1 MKKSTLYLILLLT
14 LTISNEIMA
23 QNAPI
28 QTINWER
35 ATHLPPNL
43 ATSKYKGIAGAI
55 SGTSNGVLVVAG
67 GNNFPV
73 LMPWLGGK
81 KVYYDDIF
89 IFKNDPGK
97 PLTLLKERFKLPFN
111 LAYPAVCSTANGII
125 AAGGENEQGLSKRV
139 LLLQWLKTAGILK
152 TTFLPEIPFA
162 VTNAA
167 LTSVGNII
175 YLAGG
180 EDEHGAIDQLL
191 FLNLDRLNE
200 GWSSTVKL
208 PQPVSHT
215 VLVSNGTNML
225 YLVGGRKRNEGSTST
240 LYQTVDAFHIPS
252 RSWISKRPLPY
263 ALSAS
268 SGIYYE
274 GQILL
279 FSGDQGKTFNQT
291 EGLIAAIAQEANPE
305 TKEGLNQQKVRLQ
318 NAHPGFSKQ
327 VLVYDISSDEWK
339 TLKTKLPIGPVTTQA
354 VLMGDEVILAGGEI
368 KAGVRTDEILMG
380 KIKK

>member
-1 MKKSTLYLILLLT
+1 
-14 LTISNEIMA
+14 MA

-28 QTINWER
+28 QTINWEG
-35 ATHLPPNL
+35 AAHLPRNL
-43 ATSKYKGIAGAI
+43 ATSKYKGLAGAI

-67 GNNFPV
+67 GNNFPE

-81 KVYYDDIF
+81 KVYYNDVF
-89 IFKNDPGK
+89 IYKNDPDK
-97 PLTLLKERFKLPFN
+97 SLTLLKERFKLPYN
-111 LAYPAVCSTANGII
+111 LAYAAVCSTGKGII
-125 AAGGENEQGLSKRV
+125 AVGGENEQGLSKRG
-139 LLLQWLKTAGILK
+139 LLLTWLKEEGILK
-152 TTFLPEIPFA
+152 TTFLPELPFA

-191 FLNLDRLNE
+191 SLNLNRLND
-200 GWSSTVKL
+200 GWTVQVKL

-252 RSWISKRPLPY
+252 HSWISKRPLPD
-263 ALSAS
+263 ALSAA
-268 SGIYYE
+268 SGIFYE

-291 EGLIAAIAQEANPE
+291 EGLIAAISQEANPE
-305 TKEGLNQQKVRLQ
+305 KKEKLNQQKVRLQ
-318 NAHPGFSKQ
+318 NAHPGFSRQ
-327 VLVYDISSDEWK
+327 VLVYDILSDEWK
-339 TLKTKLPIGPVTTQA
+339 SLKTKLPVGPVTTNA
-354 VLMGDEVILAGGEI
+354 VRMGEEVILAGGEI
-368 KAGVRTDEILMG
+368 KAGVRTDEILIG

>member
-1 MKKSTLYLILLLT
+1 
-14 LTISNEIMA
+14 MA

-28 QTINWER
+28 QTINWEG
-35 ATHLPPNL
+35 AAHLPRNL
-43 ATSKYKGIAGAI
+43 ATSKYKGLAGAI

-67 GNNFPV
+67 GNNFPE

-81 KVYYDDIF
+81 KVYYNDIF
-89 IFKNDPGK
+89 IYKNDPDK
-97 PLTLLKERFKLPFN
+97 SLTLLKERFKLPYN
-111 LAYPAVCSTANGII
+111 LAYAAVCSTVKGII
-125 AAGGENEQGLSKRV
+125 AVGGENEQGLSKRV
-139 LLLQWLKTAGILK
+139 LLLTWLKEEGILK
-152 TTFLPEIPFA
+152 TTFLPELPFA

-191 FLNLDRLNE
+191 SLNLNRLND
-200 GWSSTVKL
+200 GWTVQVKL

-252 RSWISKRPLPY
+252 HSWISKRPIPD
-263 ALSAS
+263 ALSAA
-268 SGIYYE
+268 SGIFYE

-291 EGLIAAIAQEANPE
+291 EGLIAAISQEANPE
-305 TKEGLNQQKVRLQ
+305 KKEKLNQQKVRLQ

-327 VLVYDISSDEWK
+327 VLVYDILSDEWK
-339 TLKTKLPIGPVTTQA
+339 SLKTKLPVGPVTMNA
-354 VLMGDEVILAGGEI
+354 VRMGDEVILAGGEI
-368 KAGVRTDEILMG
+368 KAGVRTDEILIG